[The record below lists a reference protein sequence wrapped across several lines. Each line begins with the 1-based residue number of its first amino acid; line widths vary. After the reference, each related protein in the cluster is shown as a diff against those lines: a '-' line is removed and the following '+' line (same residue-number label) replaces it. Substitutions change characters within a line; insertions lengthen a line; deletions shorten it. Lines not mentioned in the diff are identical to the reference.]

1 MTHAALALPFEADD
15 ILARLMRWA
24 ACESPTF
31 DAGAVN
37 RMMDLALRA
46 LIAFPGAWGLAIACA
61 RAFRTRQ
68 VMARRAFWSWRIWI
82 RCIPSARWKNCR

>member
-1 MTHAALALPFEADD
+1 MNHAALALPFEAYE

-37 RMMDLALRA
+37 RMMVVASRDLAL
-46 LIAFPGAWGLAIACA
+46 LGGAY
-61 RAFRTRQ
+61 
-68 VMARRAFWSWRIWI
+68 
-82 RCIPSARWKNCR
+82 